1 LSIGATAVTTSTFLG
16 EYSAEGITISSTS
29 SWSDGYVALGTT
41 PSAYDTDYLQ
51 IAANKKIESVQ
62 FLISGNGNNK
72 SIQAPVFG
80 WASTPSSNTADTYRI
95 LDAYSVA
102 KKGYANAHWFEYDFS
117 DSDVKYLRIYR
128 STKHV
133 SSTSPEYTGGS
144 SALGSGQTIQI
155 YGIKIWLLDAR
166 EPLTI
171 SFAGEGGATSV
182 TEEGTLNTSLSWLE
196 DTSSESAKYTVSYKS
211 SDEAVATVNTTTGV
225 ITGVAEG
232 SAIITATVS
241 AAEDATYKTTKAS
254 LSVNVYNPAN
264 VYTLSSP
271 SEAISLEKDNISAQ
285 AYLTVAT
292 DNWSK
297 SDNTYDG
304 ITGKFYNLSSVGR
317 SLTIKVKGVTAFAVR
332 EQNATAGRT
341 YGISVD
347 GVEKKEITHGGTGVE
362 SSGVILTGSTDV
374 VTITINGKGTDS
386 TYPIRI
392 LLYQETVDATV
403 GTYEWATFSNAS
415 KALDFTGVIDVDAY
429 LVTGH
434 SGTAITKTK
443 LTGTVPAN
451 TGLLLNGEA
460 NTYTIPV
467 VASSSTDVSANLLK
481 AGDGSSISA
490 ESGKTKYVLGVESE
504 KATFLKIVGTAAIVP
519 TGKAYLLFDEEIGAA
534 REFLD
539 IDIDGVSTG
548 IKNMK
553 VGSEDNVY
561 YDLQGRRVLYPTK
574 GLYIVNGKKV
584 VIK

>member
-1 LSIGATAVTTSTFLG
+1 MSIGATAVTTSTFLG